1 MSTSRFA
8 VVGDVHG
15 DHWAM
20 IRHLAGWEKSR
31 KKSLGFV
38 LQVGDFEPHRDEADL
53 ATMAAPAKYR
63 DLGDFPIFAR
73 GDASFPWPTYFI
85 GGNHEPYGFLETL
98 PDGGQVAP
106 DCHYIGRANS
116 VEIGELKVAGLSG
129 IFQPH
134 LFNETRPDIAQFG
147 SKSNKDWI
155 VWNEGDIEQ
164 LLNLGRADILLLH
177 EWPIEFGA
185 AQRHFADAA
194 ARQWIEL
201 ALESLRPQLIFCGHL
216 HWRARSA
223 IRVGGA
229 DVPVNCLAQVSRGRD
244 SFAVYEKENE
254 QWREVE

>member
-1 MSTSRFA
+1 
-8 VVGDVHG
+8 
-15 DHWAM
+15 M

-31 KKSLGFV
+31 KKSLDFV
-38 LQVGDFEPHRDEADL
+38 LQVGDFEPHCDEADL

-63 DLGDFPIFAR
+63 DLGDFPVFAR
-73 GDASFPWPTYFI
+73 GAAQFPWPLYFI

-98 PDGGQVAP
+98 PDGGEIAT
-106 DCHYIGRANS
+106 DCHYIGRANA
-116 VEIGELKVAGLSG
+116 VQIGELKVAGLSG

-134 LFNETRPDIAQFG
+134 LFSETRPNIAQFG

-155 VWNEGDIEQ
+155 GWNESDIEK

-177 EWPIEFGA
+177 EWPIEFSDN
-185 AQRHFADAA
+185 QRHFADAA